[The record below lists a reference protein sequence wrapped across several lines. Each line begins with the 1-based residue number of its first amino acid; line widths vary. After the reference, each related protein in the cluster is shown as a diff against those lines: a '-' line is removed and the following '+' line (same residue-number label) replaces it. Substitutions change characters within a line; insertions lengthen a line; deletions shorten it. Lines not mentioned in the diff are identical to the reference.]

1 MMMNNEVLI
10 IIPENAIL
18 VTEHLKLC
26 EIFLTTLSKVLLK
39 STPIKIEYESK
50 SDRFICKDPQLKQ
63 VLTIIS
69 KGKMLDDFYQQLSNL
84 FLDEHIL
91 KVRFSNKFYRIAFNE
106 SGNYPD
112 FTWVITY
119 QHDI

>member
-1 MMMNNEVLI
+1 MMNNEVLI